1 MPKMTKMLLPLALL
15 LAAGLTLSGCG
26 RKGDLDPPSVAA
38 KSADKYG
45 RKNQAPPPVEDKQF
59 LLDPLL

>member
-1 MPKMTKMLLPLALL
+1 MPNLPRMLLPLAL
-15 LAAGLTLSGCG
+15 TLSLCAVLSSCG

-38 KSADKYG
+38 QQQDKFG
-45 RKNQAPPPVEDKQF
+45 KKNTQAPPQPNKPF